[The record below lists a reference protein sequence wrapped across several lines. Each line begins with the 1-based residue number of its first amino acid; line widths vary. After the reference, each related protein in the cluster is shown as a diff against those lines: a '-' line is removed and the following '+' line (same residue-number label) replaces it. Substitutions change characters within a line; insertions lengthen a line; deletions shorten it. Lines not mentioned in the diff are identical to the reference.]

1 MTGRSPGLLGSITA
15 TYAPHATVVRLT
27 GEIDANLRPQ
37 ASTAMSGSLHHS
49 RPLVL
54 DASQVTFIDPSGV
67 AFLIQCRNVAHA
79 HGLTVSLQ
87 GCPPCVEEM
96 LELADATAIF
106 DDTPAGAGGPER
118 PAAAER

>member
-1 MTGRSPGLLGSITA
+1 MTGRSPGLLGAITA
-15 TYAPHATVVRLT
+15 TYAPDATLVRLT

-54 DASQVTFIDPSGV
+54 DTSQVTFIDPSGV

-106 DDTPAGAGGPER
+106 DEPPPRSSGPAP
-118 PAAAER
+118 PAAAGR